1 MTHTKKLTIFFLAF
15 ATLFTF
21 ILHLCFYQPNVTD
34 LIFDSF
40 SPLFG
45 ELIPVSTEDS
55 STLSAS
61 LSSKL
66 LRFRVLADS
75 DSSQDQADKR
85 ALCAKLIPLLS
96 DELSKVQTKEE
107 AVTLM
112 RESLPFLTAY
122 CNDLLSSS
130 GKSVSCSLGSHLFPY
145 KTYGNYQ
152 FPAGTYDTL
161 LVTIGSGSG
170 SNWWCLAFPP
180 LCFADEAFVDVPDS
194 SKQMLSDILD
204 DNEYDAIVLD
214 SARGQFMPDPDPEK
228 TNKKKFFFYFSS
240 LLF

>member
-1 MTHTKKLTIFFLAF
+1 MTHIKKLTIFFLAF
-15 ATLFTF
+15 TTLFTF
-21 ILHLCFYQPNVTD
+21 ILYLCFYQQTD
-34 LIFDSF
+34 TKLM
-40 SPLFG
+40 
-45 ELIPVSTEDS
+45 S
-55 STLSAS
+55 SS

-75 DSSQDQADKR
+75 DSDEDQADKK

-96 DELSKVQTKEE
+96 DELSTVQTKEE
-107 AVTLM
+107 AVTLV

-122 CNDLLSSS
+122 CNDVLSSS

-204 DNEYDAIVLD
+204 ADEYDAIILN
-214 SARGQFMPDPDPEK
+214 SAQGQFMPDPSPEE